1 MQQKRGLL
9 DNVVNDSQR
18 GWSSHARC
26 LVDFKFLLPRLK
38 ETFQAPAPA
47 LIRTSSFTSAPV
59 FGSTNQHDRTTAG
72 WAGLGWAVLR
82 SGNAPPSSHS
92 SANVLEKLVRIRRG
106 RDGSRPRPSVDLGS
120 SCFLADRQLEV
131 AVRPVCWCAHCAQ
144 AGDER
149 TSRAGIRGSLRYCMY
164 IQHTPE
170 KPLSPPSE

>member
-47 LIRTSSFTSAPV
+47 LISTSSFTSAPV

-72 WAGLGWAVLR
+72 WAGLR
-82 SGNAPPSSHS
+82 SGNAPPSCHIPAQTFWRS
-92 SANVLEKLVRIRRG
+92 SFGYAVVAMAPALVSTWEVPATSPTDNLRRRSAGLLLCSLCSGGRRTNLTCRDTGLTKVLHV
-106 RDGSRPRPSVDLGS
+106 
-120 SCFLADRQLEV
+120 
-131 AVRPVCWCAHCAQ
+131 
-144 AGDER
+144 
-149 TSRAGIRGSLRYCMY
+149 
-164 IQHTPE
+164 HTTHT
-170 KPLSPPSE
+170 